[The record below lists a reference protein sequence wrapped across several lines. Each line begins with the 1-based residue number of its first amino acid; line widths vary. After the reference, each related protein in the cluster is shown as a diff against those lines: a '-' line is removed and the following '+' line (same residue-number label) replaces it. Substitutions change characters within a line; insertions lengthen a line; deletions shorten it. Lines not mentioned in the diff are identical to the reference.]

1 MLSISLRFP
10 EHNLKSDILAGPID
24 PSGLPLED
32 ILLSLQQAV
41 AECLDS
47 EAAECSHADDSSS
60 MSDSRLLHRSK
71 QDPSLLSLDKSL
83 IALGMDSM
91 RGIQL
96 QAVLEAR
103 FSDND
108 DDTNTD
114 TDTDND
120 IDDDIDTDTD
130 NDDDIDDDIDIH
142 VDNRSNDDNDNDNDH
157 IHDNNSY

>member
-103 FSDND
+103 FTDND
-108 DDTNTD
+108 DDTNTDTD

-130 NDDDIDDDIDIH
+130 NDDDIDDDID
-142 VDNRSNDDNDNDNDH
+142 NNDNDNRKM
-157 IHDNNSY
+157 

>member
-1 MLSISLRFP
+1 MLSISHPLP
-10 EHNLKSDILAGPID
+10 EHNLKSDTFAGPID
-24 PSGLPLED
+24 PTGLPLED

-47 EAAECSHADDSSS
+47 EAAECSHTDDSSS
-60 MSDSRLLHRSK
+60 MSDSQLLNRSK

-103 FSDND
+103 CN
-108 DDTNTD
+108 NYR
-114 TDTDND
+114 
-120 IDDDIDTDTD
+120 D
-130 NDDDIDDDIDIH
+130 NDDDIDIDDSQDSNINY
-142 VDNRSNDDNDNDNDH
+142 NRDDNDNRM
-157 IHDNNSY
+157 I

>member
-1 MLSISLRFP
+1 M
-10 EHNLKSDILAGPID
+10 KSDTFAGPID
-24 PSGLPLED
+24 PTGLPLED

-47 EAAECSHADDSSS
+47 EAAECSHIDDSSS
-60 MSDSRLLHRSK
+60 MSDSQLLNRSK

-103 FSDND
+103 CN
-108 DDTNTD
+108 NYR
-114 TDTDND
+114 
-120 IDDDIDTDTD
+120 D
-130 NDDDIDDDIDIH
+130 NDDDIDVDDCQDKH
-142 VDNRSNDDNDNDNDH
+142 
-157 IHDNNSY
+157 